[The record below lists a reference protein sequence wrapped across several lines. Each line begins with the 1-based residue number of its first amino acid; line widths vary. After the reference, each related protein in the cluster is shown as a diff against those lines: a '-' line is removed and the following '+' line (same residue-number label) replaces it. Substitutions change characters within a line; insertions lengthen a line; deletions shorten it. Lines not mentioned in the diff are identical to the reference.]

1 MCVWGG
7 VGDASPAELV
17 QGSFLSLHL
26 IVIHLGRRS
35 IPVG

>member
-1 MCVWGG
+1 MCVGWG
-7 VGDASPAELV
+7 VASPAELV

-26 IVIHLGRRS
+26 IVVHLGRRS